1 MLLGMGWITY
11 YLMGMLPLAW
21 HGMAWAFFF
30 STELGYITSCC
41 MVGYW

>member
-21 HGMAWAFFF
+21 HGMAWHGRLFFLR
-30 STELGYITSCC
+30 SWDI
-41 MVGYW
+41 